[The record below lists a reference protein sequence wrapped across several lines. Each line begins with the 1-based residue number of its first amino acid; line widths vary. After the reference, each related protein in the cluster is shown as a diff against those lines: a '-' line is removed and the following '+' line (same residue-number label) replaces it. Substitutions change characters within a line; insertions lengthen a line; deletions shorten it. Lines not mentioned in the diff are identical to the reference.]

1 LARSGK
7 DGKKF
12 EKKLSELEEIVAKL
26 ESGET
31 PLEESLVLFEKGT
44 SILKELTGILEE
56 AERKVEV
63 LTRDMAGA
71 LVSEPFE
78 GEEEPDA

>member
-1 LARSGK
+1 MAK
-7 DGKKF
+7 AADGKRF
-12 EKKLSELEEIVAKL
+12 EKKVADLEEIVSRL

-44 SILKELTGILEE
+44 SLLKELTGILEE

-63 LTRDMAGA
+63 LTRDLAGN
-71 LVSEPFE
+71 LKTEPFDEE
-78 GEEEPDA
+78 GDA

>member
-1 LARSGK
+1 MAKTTGK
-7 DGKKF
+7 HGKTF
-12 EKKLSELEEIVAKL
+12 EKKLSDLEVVVARL

-44 SILKELTGILEE
+44 VLLKELAAILEE

-63 LTRDMAGA
+63 LTRDSSGV
-71 LVSEPFE
+71 LSTRSFE
-78 GEEEPDA
+78 KGD